1 MRATMAMM
9 ILGIMVV
16 AGASTVLLLLYILGF
31 IGH

>member
-1 MRATMAMM
+1 MAMM